1 MCRLLYVRS
10 KNKFDIHHHLEHF
23 SGISKNSKEFQGH
36 GWGCSY
42 LVENEWQNYK
52 NIKPIWEDDLHCF
65 GKTTLLVAHAR
76 SAFRD
81 QDIGVENNMP
91 FSENSFR
98 YIFNGEMHG
107 VKIREKGNIGAE
119 KLFNFILRFY
129 KGNMIKAL
137 EKSVQIVEKRSRYI
151 KAMNIIIADKERAY
165 VVSYFNEDPGYFSLN
180 LSRSESELILCSHP
194 YPDQKN
200 WQLMGNKTIRKF

>member
-10 KNKFDIHHHLEHF
+10 KNEFDIHQHLEYF
-23 SGISKNSKEFQGH
+23 AGISKNSKEYQGD

-42 LVENEWQNYK
+42 LIENKWKNYK
-52 NIKPIWEDDLHCF
+52 NITPIWEDDFRCF

-81 QDIGVENNMP
+81 QDIGVQNNMP

-107 VKIREKGNIGAE
+107 VKIREKGSIGAE

-129 KGNMIKAL
+129 KGKLIEAL

-151 KAMNIIIADKERAY
+151 KAMNIIIADKRHAY

-180 LSRSESELILCSHP
+180 LKRSESELILCSDP

-200 WQLMGNKTIRKF
+200 WQLIENKTIRKF